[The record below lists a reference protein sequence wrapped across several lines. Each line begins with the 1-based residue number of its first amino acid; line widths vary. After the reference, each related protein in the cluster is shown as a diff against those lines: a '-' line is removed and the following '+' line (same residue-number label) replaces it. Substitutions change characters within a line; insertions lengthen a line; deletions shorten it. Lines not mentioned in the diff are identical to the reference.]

1 MRARGISVELL
12 IFAVILRKSNF
23 LFPLHAAFQSMLPL
37 CEPAE
42 LPSDVL
48 LLEWE
53 AGGVERVKA
62 SRSVCL
68 MIGECL
74 WLSMQTILYAL
85 I

>member
-53 AGGVERVKA
+53 AGGVEQVKSIKISLPDDWRV
-62 SRSVCL
+62 
-68 MIGECL
+68 